1 MYFVREKSLFRCH
14 RGWKLHP
21 LLFCVPV
28 HRWKRDESG
37 NKITHPV
44 SGKCILQ
51 FVAIKRKDC
60 GEWAIPGVSV
70 APPAGD
76 AGVGHGEAPVPGD

>member
-1 MYFVREKSLFRCH
+1 M
-14 RGWKLHP
+14 
-21 LLFCVPV
+21 LFCVPV